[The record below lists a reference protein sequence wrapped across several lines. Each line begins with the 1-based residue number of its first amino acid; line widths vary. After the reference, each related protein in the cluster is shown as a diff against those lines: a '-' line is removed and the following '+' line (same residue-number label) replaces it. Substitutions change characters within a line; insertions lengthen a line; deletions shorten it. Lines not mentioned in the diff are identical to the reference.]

1 MPTSTRSSSDSLAHG
16 RLAGVGQGSRGSSS
30 RPPLPQAIAA
40 CIGFGAFA
48 VSIAVGVLAG
58 NPVEAI
64 LTRALVSMVVAF
76 VGGFAVGLV
85 CDWMVGQETRRIE
98 QDMRAELAER
108 NASEVGLDGLT
119 GVDVIEDDAE
129 TLASQSNQS
138 ERLNADERR
147 GEKLAA

>member
-1 MPTSTRSSSDSLAHG
+1 
-16 RLAGVGQGSRGSSS
+16 
-30 RPPLPQAIAA
+30 
-40 CIGFGAFA
+40 
-48 VSIAVGVLAG
+48 VSIVVGVSAG